1 MKGPNVTEIS
11 NAQNPAATSDAA
23 PKGARARPVV
33 SIAIDQIEVGARLRH
48 LRPEKVDEIAESIA
62 AQSLLQSII
71 VRRRGAGYE
80 LVAGLHRLEASRK
93 CGHEAIRAEICDTA
107 TSDDEAALIQIDENL
122 CRAELSPAESAAHY
136 AERKR
141 LFERLH
147 PEIGHGGDRR
157 SADARSS
164 SHSENL
170 KAFVEDTAAKTG
182 KGRSTIA
189 REAKRGADIRDVAQL
204 AGTSLDSG
212 VELDAMAR
220 LPEAEQRALATAA
233 KVGETVSARQ
243 RAKKLKRTSKGKA
256 KPAAKDIALSEFD
269 DHVLRLLQMTGKAKP
284 ARFARTSV
292 DVDKLLQLSRFLAEV
307 AGQQPQCADGH
318 PAA

>member
-23 PKGARARPVV
+23 PKGARARPVA

-122 CRAELSPAESAAHY
+122 CRAELSSHP
-136 AERKR
+136 RGKR
-141 LFERLH
+141 SR
-147 PEIGHGGDRR
+147 PR
-157 SADARSS
+157 
-164 SHSENL
+164 
-170 KAFVEDTAAKTG
+170 
-182 KGRSTIA
+182 
-189 REAKRGADIRDVAQL
+189 
-204 AGTSLDSG
+204 
-212 VELDAMAR
+212 
-220 LPEAEQRALATAA
+220 
-233 KVGETVSARQ
+233 
-243 RAKKLKRTSKGKA
+243 RTSRC
-256 KPAAKDIALSEFD
+256 LSS
-269 DHVLRLLQMTGKAKP
+269 MA
-284 ARFARTSV
+284 TSC
-292 DVDKLLQLSRFLAEV
+292 SSCR
-307 AGQQPQCADGH
+307 
-318 PAA
+318 

>member
-1 MKGPNVTEIS
+1 MTEIS

-80 LVAGLHRLEASRK
+80 LVASLHRLEASRK

-136 AERKR
+136 AARGG
-141 LFERLH
+141 
-147 PEIGHGGDRR
+147 IGDEAPFRNIHRR
-157 SADARSS
+157 GPARSGLS
-164 SHSENL
+164 PQNSCPAPRWTRAVGS
-170 KAFVEDTAAKTG
+170 
-182 KGRSTIA
+182 
-189 REAKRGADIRDVAQL
+189 GAQA
-204 AGTSLDSG
+204 
-212 VELDAMAR
+212 
-220 LPEAEQRALATAA
+220 
-233 KVGETVSARQ
+233 
-243 RAKKLKRTSKGKA
+243 
-256 KPAAKDIALSEFD
+256 
-269 DHVLRLLQMTGKAKP
+269 
-284 ARFARTSV
+284 
-292 DVDKLLQLSRFLAEV
+292 
-307 AGQQPQCADGH
+307 
-318 PAA
+318 

>member
-1 MKGPNVTEIS
+1 MTEIS
-11 NAQNPAATSDAA
+11 NAQNPAATSDTA
-23 PKGARARPVV
+23 PKGARARPVA

-107 TSDDEAALIQIDENL
+107 TSDDEAALIQIDENP

-157 SADARSS
+157 SAA
-164 SHSENL
+164 
-170 KAFVEDTAAKTG
+170 
-182 KGRSTIA
+182 
-189 REAKRGADIRDVAQL
+189 
-204 AGTSLDSG
+204 
-212 VELDAMAR
+212 AR
-220 LPEAEQRALATAA
+220 LDGL
-233 KVGETVSARQ
+233 ETGR
-243 RAKKLKRTSKGKA
+243 
-256 KPAAKDIALSEFD
+256 D
-269 DHVLRLLQMTGKAKP
+269 
-284 ARFARTSV
+284 
-292 DVDKLLQLSRFLAEV
+292 
-307 AGQQPQCADGH
+307 
-318 PAA
+318 